1 MKTKNV
7 PKVLKCTINHTF
19 FSSQT
24 WGSQTSPTYPF
35 VFNCVTLWHC
45 CAHVWTE
52 QNSEFCGWCCPH
64 IVKKKSSCV
73 CNIIQS
79 FRNLI
84 GNGLWGVEESS
95 DGLVGNY
102 TRDHSSETTT
112 IVSVTNVLIWRPRQ
126 HCGQLYSSKPKWSI
140 LPFTK
145 SISSQLWINC
155 SREISILG
163 DIWVRCS
170 LATAKYSIGRCILYG
185 SITLSWGQ

>member
-1 MKTKNV
+1 MTLLCTCLDRTK
-7 PKVLKCTINHTF
+7 LKIL
-19 FSSQT
+19 
-24 WGSQTSPTYPF
+24 WLMLPT
-35 VFNCVTLWHC
+35 H
-45 CAHVWTE
+45 
-52 QNSEFCGWCCPH
+52 S
-64 IVKKKSSCV
+64 KKKSSCV